1 MTVDQAFDFSGLYG
15 RYAPGVYRYAL
26 FLCGDRTQAEDITSE
41 TFVRVWGARDRV
53 ELPTVRTYLLA
64 IARNVFLQGLRQRR
78 RVVELDDAISDPA
91 PRPDASHEVAAEL
104 DRVMSLLA
112 MLPEVDRTALLL
124 RADEDL
130 GYDEIAAI
138 LGITP
143 VAARVKVHRARAR
156 LAAIRRESCP

>member
-26 FLCGDRTQAEDITSE
+26 FLCGDRTLAEDITSE

-64 IARNVFLQGLRQRR
+64 IARNVFLQGLRHRR
-78 RVVELDDAISDPA
+78 RSVELDDAISDPA
-91 PRPDASHEVAAEL
+91 PRPDASHEVASEL
-104 DRVMSLLA
+104 ERTMSLLA

-124 RADEDL
+124 RADEEL

-156 LAAIRRESCP
+156 LAAIRRESRP

>member
-26 FLCGDRTQAEDITSE
+26 FLCGDRTLAEDITSE

>member
-1 MTVDQAFDFSGLYG
+1 LTVDQAFDFAGLYG
-15 RYAPGVYRYAL
+15 RYAPSVHRYAL
-26 FLCGDRTQAEDITSE
+26 FLCGDRTQAEDIVSE

-78 RVVELDDAISDPA
+78 REAPLDEALSDPA
-91 PRPDASHEVAAEL
+91 PRADASHEISAEL
-104 DRVMSLLA
+104 DRALA
-112 MLPEVDRTALLL
+112 ALAALPEIDRTALLL
-124 RADEDL
+124 RVDEEL

-138 LGITP
+138 LNITP

-156 LAAIRRESCP
+156 LAAIRRESAP